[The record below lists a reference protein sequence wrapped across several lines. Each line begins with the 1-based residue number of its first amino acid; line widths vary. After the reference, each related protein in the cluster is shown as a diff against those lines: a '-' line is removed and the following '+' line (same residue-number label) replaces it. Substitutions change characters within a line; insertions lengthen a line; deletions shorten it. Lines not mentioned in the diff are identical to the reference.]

1 MSNLLNEAIVDAKAL
16 REAALKNAE
25 TVVIEKYSEEVRE
38 TLNKL
43 LEQEED
49 AALDAALGAD
59 ASLDDA
65 ASALDAEPVA
75 EGEEEEGNGVTEEE
89 IPLSATDDLS
99 ELDGDNLSSFSGG
112 GESVEL
118 ELNLGALQEAVASF
132 SNLEEDE
139 EYEIS
144 EEQLEEIL
152 SEDEELEEAAKPDFL
167 DLDKDGDKEESMKDA
182 AADAKGD
189 DKDDED
195 KKEDDDGDDKD
206 LSKVPPQLRKHV
218 AKKKA
223 NESFDH
229 EDLIS
234 AIMEKLTVD
243 MGADLAGWAG
253 RRQEDKKYQ
262 IEKEMARRVSTDV
275 AEELKDLKKAH
286 EELVFENKQLAEQN
300 NEYNNLLQELK
311 ENLHDVNLSNARL
324 LYTNRVLRNTSL
336 NERQKEKIVE
346 AISGAGSVTEAKTIF
361 ETLQST
367 VESAPKKSPKSLSEA
382 IGRRSTVLRATRQ
395 ETPSSDPLQERMK
408 KLAGIN

>member
-59 ASLDDA
+59 AALDDA

-152 SEDEELEEAAKPDFL
+152 SEDE
-167 DLDKDGDKEESMKDA
+167 
-182 AADAKGD
+182 
-189 DKDDED
+189 
-195 KKEDDDGDDKD
+195 
-206 LSKVPPQLRKHV
+206 
-218 AKKKA
+218 
-223 NESFDH
+223 
-229 EDLIS
+229 
-234 AIMEKLTVD
+234 
-243 MGADLAGWAG
+243 
-253 RRQEDKKYQ
+253 
-262 IEKEMARRVSTDV
+262 
-275 AEELKDLKKAH
+275 
-286 EELVFENKQLAEQN
+286 
-300 NEYNNLLQELK
+300 
-311 ENLHDVNLSNARL
+311 
-324 LYTNRVLRNTSL
+324 
-336 NERQKEKIVE
+336 
-346 AISGAGSVTEAKTIF
+346 
-361 ETLQST
+361 
-367 VESAPKKSPKSLSEA
+367 
-382 IGRRSTVLRATRQ
+382 
-395 ETPSSDPLQERMK
+395 
-408 KLAGIN
+408 